1 MRKMSCKRED
11 RKRHN
16 TIAFWLD
23 DNEKAKVEARII
35 LSGLQKGE
43 YYRRAIIGQEI
54 NVIAGNYMSNRVVVA
69 LIKILPEVQM
79 HGKEE
84 DLQMMVLGYLLQMII
99 DVWEENENASA
110 GNRDI
115 PS

>member
-1 MRKMSCKRED
+1 MSCKRED

-54 NVIAGNYMSNRVVVA
+54 NVVAGNYMSNRLVVA
-69 LIKILPEVQM
+69 LNKILQELRKN
-79 HGKEE
+79 GKYEE
-84 DLQMMVLGYLLQMII
+84 FQTKLLVCLLKEII
-99 DVWEENENASA
+99 EVWEQNENASA